1 MFLWLPLLLILAPW
15 ASQAG
20 PVDPGKFSPDAT
32 RISFDILSHAQ
43 TLDDQYRGLGVRFS
57 DSRGQPL
64 RIVDGSRL
72 DPVRTTQSPANF
84 VVPEPPSVGLK
95 PIAPPPPADI
105 VIDFAHGQDR
115 VGLYFGGSSGLAAT
129 LSAFDADGKL
139 LDEVTVTAK
148 DDSITHF
155 IGLEYKP
162 GSIRRVVLSQSQTGP
177 AMDELIFE
185 PGPDTDS
192 DALQTLGGSGKSR
205 ESRLRAMDEVLLS
218 PSPAGLQA
226 LRKLAFDEDEPDAYL
241 RERAVIALEQ
251 LLDQDALPDLLK
263 LARHERLRDLA
274 LAAYNAAW
282 ALREAFPPDHPP
294 TLEVTLADSVID
306 YDARRVMVRVK
317 GIVTAG
323 DADMDIVARL
333 RGKDGFRPDARKTKL
348 QFLTDNTQYRY
359 EGPLK
364 AGETRTVQAEF
375 WFPLTD
381 TRRIGEVSLSV
392 TRYLKTRSAK
402 AAGDLF
408 SYEKR
413 LYIDLSKG
421 VQADGTND
429 PLAKPEHVLT
439 GTTPQ
444 GGPY

>member
-1 MFLWLPLLLILAPW
+1 MIRLLPLLLALPPW
-15 ASQAG
+15 PSQAG
-20 PVDPGKFSPDAT
+20 PVEAKDFSPDAT
-32 RISFDILSHAQ
+32 RISFDTLSHAQ

-57 DSRGQPL
+57 DSRGRPL
-64 RIVDGSRL
+64 RIVDGRRL
-72 DPVRTTQSPANF
+72 NPPRSTQSPENF
-84 VVPEPPSVGLK
+84 VVPESPPVGLEV
-95 PIAPPPPADI
+95 IAPSLPDI
-105 VIDFAHGQDR
+105 VIDFSRGQDR
-115 VGLYFGGSSGLAAT
+115 VGLYFGGSNGLAAT
-129 LSAFDADGKL
+129 LSAYDANGKL
-139 LDEVTVTAK
+139 LDEVTLTAK

-192 DALQTLGGSGKSR
+192 DALQTLGDSGKSR

-333 RGKDGFRPDARKTKL
+333 RGKGGFRPDARKTKL

-364 AGETRTVQAEF
+364 TGETRTVQAEF

-392 TRYLKTRSAK
+392 TRYLSARSSK
-402 AAGDLF
+402 SAGDLF

-439 GTTPQ
+439 GTPPQ

>member
-1 MFLWLPLLLILAPW
+1 MIRLLSLLLALTPWSALAD
-15 ASQAG
+15 
-20 PVDPGKFSPDAT
+20 PVEAKDFSPDAT
-32 RISFDILSHAQ
+32 RISFDTLSHAQ
-43 TLDDQYRGLGVRFS
+43 VLDDQYRGLGVRFS
-57 DSRGQPL
+57 DSRGRPL
-64 RIVDGSRL
+64 RIVDGRRL
-72 DPVRTTQSPANF
+72 NPPRPTQSPENF
-84 VVPEPPSVGLK
+84 VVPEPPPVGLEV
-95 PIAPPPPADI
+95 IAPSLPDI
-105 VIDFAHGQDR
+105 VIDFSRGQDR
-115 VGLYFGGSSGLAAT
+115 VGLYFGGSKGLAAT

-139 LDEVTVTAK
+139 LDEVTLTAK

-177 AMDELIFE
+177 AMDDLIFE
-185 PGPDTDS
+185 PGPDTDG
-192 DALQTLGGSGKSR
+192 DALQTLGDSGKSR

-306 YDARRVMVRVK
+306 QDARRVMVRVK

-333 RGKDGFRPDARKTKL
+333 RGKGGFRPDTRKTKL

-402 AAGDLF
+402 AAGDLL

-439 GTTPQ
+439 GTPPQ